1 MVDREQ
7 HHRGGPDSRPAG
19 RGGPGPGTRRQAP
32 GWPGCHR
39 PSRPPASLARLD
51 MPARQGGGITRPGHG
66 HRRHRRTAA
75 GTTAGPTAPAA
86 AAGSGGPGC
95 GCGVAAGWGAR
106 RRGGDRG
113 AGCGVRRQPAC
124 NRGAGGLPAGT
135 RLRPVH
141 ARLRRPGF
149 PGPQSDGTTTRRN
162 RGTFFGGARAQP
174 GNRACAHPGGAGDD
188 CGAAAAGS
196 QPAGEARRVH
206 ARARGAVLP
215 RPPGCGGRAPA
226 SPSSRPASMS
236 IRRGSRP
243 RSPTAGRCCTRG
255 LCTVGREPDRFC
267 EPSPARSGPDSA
279 RVRGSSGRAQPL
291 PPTVRTKA

>member
-113 AGCGVRRQPAC
+113 AGCGVRRQLAC
-124 NRGAGGLPAGT
+124 NSGAGGLPAGA

-174 GNRACAHPGGAGDD
+174 GNRSCAHLEGPGMTAVQRQQALNQLVRLAG
-188 CGAAAAGS
+188 CMRAHGLPSFPGPPGVAAGHPHRHRPVQRRCRFAAVPGRVHQLQAAAARGAYARWALNRTVSASHRRPVRGRTVPGS
-196 QPAGEARRVH
+196 AAHPAGR
-206 ARARGAVLP
+206 
-215 RPPGCGGRAPA
+215 
-226 SPSSRPASMS
+226 SR
-236 IRRGSRP
+236 SRQ
-243 RSPTAGRCCTRG
+243 R
-255 LCTVGREPDRFC
+255 
-267 EPSPARSGPDSA
+267 
-279 RVRGSSGRAQPL
+279 
-291 PPTVRTKA
+291 